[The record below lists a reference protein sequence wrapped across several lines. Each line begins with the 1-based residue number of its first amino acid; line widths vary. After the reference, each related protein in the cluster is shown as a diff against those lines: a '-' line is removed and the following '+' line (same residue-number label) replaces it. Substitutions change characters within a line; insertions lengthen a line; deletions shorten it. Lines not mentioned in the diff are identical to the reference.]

1 MRGAGYAMREWRMWR
16 RAAEWSGGVKV
27 QVAWKRR
34 RRHGRRKA
42 AAWASWKARV
52 ARGRHCRSVRAAE
65 AAGGGAGE
73 RRVQASAAAVD
84 WRRRRRG
91 LAAWRNGGERVRER
105 RRVGDGTDE
114 IGEKRERQP
123 AVSELYDM
131 WAPLFFLTPIDPTLR
146 F

>member
-1 MRGAGYAMREWRMWR
+1 M
-16 RAAEWSGGVKV
+16 
-27 QVAWKRR
+27 QVAWKRL
-34 RRHGRRKA
+34 RRHGR
-42 AAWASWKARV
+42 
-52 ARGRHCRSVRAAE
+52 HCRGVRATE
-65 AAGGGAGE
+65 ADGGGAGE

-91 LAAWRNGGERVRER
+91 LAAWQGGGERVRER

-131 WAPLFFLTPIDPTLR
+131 WAPPFFLTPVDPTLR